1 MMCNVGTTDRWVR
14 FMLGI
19 VIIGGTLYFV
29 DTRLPK
35 TLLLAL
41 AIFFIATAGF
51 GVCHLYK
58 MLGIS
63 TAKPAPLE
71 AK

>member
-1 MMCNVGTTDRWVR
+1 MCNVGSTDRWVR

-29 DTRLPK
+29 NTLLPK
-35 TLLLAL
+35 TLLLAV
-41 AIFFIATAGF
+41 AMFFISTAGF
-51 GVCHLYK
+51 GVCHIYK

-63 TAKPAPLE
+63 TAKSDPVE